1 MSDPRGKPKGGKTVK
16 LFREDPPK
24 PPSVARDVEATVV
37 GGAPAGWEPEI
48 TDHDLEDPV
57 PAEPAPPAEPET
69 PPSGVSPPEPDR
81 PLIEVEVRKVKNLA
95 TNARR
100 PPPAYEIWTKNR
112 VYNLDTTLTCIEV
125 IELSS
130 GRTDERHQLMG
141 AQLVGGQKRRD
152 DGNELSY
159 PLPVPG
165 TDAVFQRK
173 DEKGRVRLV
182 MTSKVTR
189 VILHVQRVVVVA
201 DKAEHSW
208 DQITSSRH
216 VTHAMR
222 EFAAKEK

>member
-1 MSDPRGKPKGGKTVK
+1 MSDSRGKPKAGKTVK
-16 LFREDPPK
+16 LFREEAPK
-24 PPSVARDVEATVV
+24 PPSVARDAEATVV

-48 TDHDLEDPV
+48 TDHDLEDPGPPPSPAPEEPPTPASSEL
-57 PAEPAPPAEPET
+57 PAE
-69 PPSGVSPPEPDR
+69 VDR

-95 TNARR
+95 THVRR

-112 VYNLDTTLTCIEV
+112 VYNLDTSLTCVEV
-125 IELSS
+125 IELSN
-130 GRTDERHQLMG
+130 GRTDEKHQLLG
-141 AQLVGGQKRRD
+141 AQLVGGQKHREE
-152 DGNELSY
+152 GNELSY

-165 TDAVFQRK
+165 TDAVFQRR

-189 VILHVQRVVVVA
+189 VILHVQRVVVIA

-208 DQITSSRH
+208 DQITSSRN

-222 EFAAKEK
+222 DYAAKNK